1 MIVYLT
7 TSAFHHLKLNY
18 LVVDGWEW
26 FSSLQFSH
34 SVMSDSF
41 QTHELQHAR
50 PPCPSPTSGVHQNP
64 CPLSRWCH
72 PPISSSINHL
82 CHPFLLLPSIFPRI
96 RVLTSKN
103 RTLLLKKTFNVCS
116 FKVIWL
122 LPILNIDHDHSF

>member
-72 PPISSSINHL
+72 PTISSSINHL